1 MMAVWYCAHATSLSR
16 KSDPAYNA
24 EPIVE
29 MRMPLTKVLFQYL
42 RLTFGMLEQAEKR
55 LNTFW
60 TSTWRVPR
68 LSLCGLSFEVVSLV
82 LVAAARLLGY

>member
-1 MMAVWYCAHATSLSR
+1 MLTRRMMDCDGVWYCPHAT
-16 KSDPAYNA
+16 A
-24 EPIVE
+24 EPVVE
-29 MRMPLTKVLFQYL
+29 MRMPLTKVLFQHL

-55 LNTFW
+55 LR

-82 LVAAARLLGY
+82 LVAAARFLGY